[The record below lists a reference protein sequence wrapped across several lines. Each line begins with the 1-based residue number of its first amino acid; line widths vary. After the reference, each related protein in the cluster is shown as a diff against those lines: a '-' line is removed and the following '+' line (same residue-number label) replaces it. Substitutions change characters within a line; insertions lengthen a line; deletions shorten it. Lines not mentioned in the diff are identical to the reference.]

1 MGNTPDI
8 VTDMNTPVDT
18 TDEDLRAQAA
28 GLTSDI
34 TQALKAAWTP
44 EMVALHGE
52 LKLNYAQIAGLWNHG
67 HMIVPV
73 AKKPIVGTTA
83 YEIAAV
89 ALVVVTVS
97 ILTNRLQ
104 YEVIF
109 KASTPDFTNRDLLNY
124 VVDGA
129 KFNAIHEV
137 WDIETVG
144 GLVIRRKV
152 YDDRGVGVSKQS
164 LATLELLQKSV
175 GE

>member
-1 MGNTPDI
+1 MDI
-8 VTDMNTPVDT
+8 VTDMNTPVTT
-18 TDEDLRAQAA
+18 TDEELQAQAS

-34 TQALKAAWTP
+34 TQALQAAWTP

-52 LKLNYAQIAGLWNHG
+52 LHLNYAQIVGLWNHG

-73 AKKPIVGTTA
+73 AKEPIAGTDA
-83 YEIAAV
+83 YKILAV

-97 ILTNRLQ
+97 IMTNRLQ

-109 KASTPDFTNRDLLNY
+109 KASTPEFTNKDLLNY

-144 GLVIRRKV
+144 GLVVRRKV
-152 YDDRGVGVSKQS
+152 YDDRGVGVTKQS
-164 LATLELLQKSV
+164 LDTLETLQKTV
-175 GE
+175 GG